1 MVARILISILFSGLA
16 LAQPETRASR
26 LEELMLWKMS
36 DELRLSP
43 ADEKAFG
50 DIVRDLNR
58 RKTSLTERL
67 AADLD
72 ALKSAKDK
80 ERAPALTRYRKTLRE
95 AQDLP
100 LEELDRMKK
109 LLGEEKL
116 VKYLDVKKDLADKV
130 KALLL
135 EKTESAPLPPPKLIE
150 DKPEAKK

>member
-50 DIVRDLNR
+50 DAVRDLNR

-72 ALKSAKDK
+72 ALKAAKDK

>member
-1 MVARILISILFSGLA
+1 MVARILIPILFSGFA

-43 ADEKAFG
+43 TEEKAFG
-50 DIVRDLNR
+50 DAVRDLNR

-72 ALKSAKDK
+72 ALKAAKAK
-80 ERAPALTRYRKTLRE
+80 ERPAVLTRYRKTLHE

-100 LEELDRMKK
+100 LEEFDRMKK